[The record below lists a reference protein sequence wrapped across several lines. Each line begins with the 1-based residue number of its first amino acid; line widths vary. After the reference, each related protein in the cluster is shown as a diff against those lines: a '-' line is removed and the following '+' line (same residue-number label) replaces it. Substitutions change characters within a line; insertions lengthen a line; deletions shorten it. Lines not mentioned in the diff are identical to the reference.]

1 MRGEI
6 LKEPNKDLFYIEVK
20 QTPEIRKNM
29 LETLKS
35 ILEILQRFERFKG
48 IRSRKL
54 ENIQKLRG
62 LLRDAN
68 RLMGGLK
75 LKLPKTNLR
84 AVVLKETPKQ
94 AKKKQ
99 KKGKKEKTVEQKPA
113 KKDRT
118 ELERLEDE
126 LNAI

>member
-1 MRGEI
+1 M
-6 LKEPNKDLFYIEVK
+6 K
-20 QTPEIRKNM
+20 IRKNM

-126 LNAI
+126 LNAIEGKLKNLS